1 MVRFSIHYFRQD
13 VKEVFEPMN
22 VRTKKIVFSALFAAL
37 VCVATMIVKIPSG
50 LNGYLNLGD
59 CVVLAAGWLLSPL
72 YGFVAAGLGSAL
84 ADLLAGYL
92 IYAPATFF
100 IKGLMALGACLVLR
114 SFSKKLGSLPSKVI
128 GGLLAEAWMVLGYL
142 LFESLLYGFV
152 PSLVNVLGNAVQGAV
167 GLVLG
172 VLLVQVLE
180 RLLPDLN

>member
-1 MVRFSIHYFRQD
+1 
-13 VKEVFEPMN
+13 MN

-84 ADLLAGYL
+84 ADLFAGYL

-114 SFSKKLGSLPSKVI
+114 SFSKKLGSLLSKVI